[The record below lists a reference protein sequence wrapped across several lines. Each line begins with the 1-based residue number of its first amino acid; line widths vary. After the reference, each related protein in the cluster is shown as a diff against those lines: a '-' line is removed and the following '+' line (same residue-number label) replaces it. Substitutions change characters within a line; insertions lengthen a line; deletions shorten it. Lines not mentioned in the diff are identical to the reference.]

1 MSFPQEKGIL
11 MRSVLR
17 PALVGLAVAGLAF
30 AGAASAQ
37 ACGDSPSASHSF
49 EDNFNDFLINDSFN
63 DNIVDG
69 DLTIN

>member
-1 MSFPQEKGIL
+1 

-17 PALVGLAVAGLAF
+17 PALVVLAVAGLAF

-37 ACGDSPSASHSF
+37 ACGDSSSPASASF
-49 EDNFNDFLINDSFN
+49 VDNFNDFLINDSFN
-63 DNIVDG
+63 DNIIDG

>member
-1 MSFPQEKGIL
+1 

-37 ACGDSPSASHSF
+37 ACDDEPSTASASF